1 MANEEKELY
10 KFVNDPKY
18 RDKVIAKVHKN
29 EDNAYNKRI
38 KQIEK
43 ERDNLSKSRTNEIA
57 RIANARWEK
66 LAGGKILVNR
76 TEGKIQLNG
85 VTAAFSSI
93 QGAELNMMAGM
104 RVITKET
111 TSTKS
116 KKHASLGGAVAG
128 GLVLGPVGAV
138 AGGVGLGKTKGQ
150 TTGTT
155 ISDQIPTCTHL
166 GVMVNLDGFAS
177 EVVLLASQ
185 VDQSSPA
192 FLKAQSDAQNIIA
205 QLGALAKTPV
215 PAQFLRPEEESS
227 VKVIESQIADKQA
240 ELQQAIADRP
250 TYALPAMYRTPE
262 QRELSDK
269 DYLEYLYNTDAQRML
284 DNANKEAERKERK
297 KSVNAGAVRADDSE
311 RYADGNAKKDT
322 GAVRADDSVRY
333 DEKNAKK
340 DTGVVRK
347 VASVIYDIVFWAF
360 SVFMLLF
367 AIVAFT
373 SSGTVSG
380 VLFLITAAA
389 INPLIGN
396 VIRDKVFD
404 VPKWVPVVILII
416 GFLAGILTFP
426 SSDAAV
432 QTTSQTTFC
441 YESVGLDC
449 PTNGTPRVL

>member
-185 VDQSSPA
+185 VDQSSPV
-192 FLKAQSDAQNIIA
+192 FLRAQSDAQNIIA

-215 PAQFLRPEEESS
+215 PTQFLRPEEESS

-269 DYLEYLYNTDAQRML
+269 DYLEYLYNTDVQRL
-284 DNANKEAERKERK
+284 SDNANREAERKERK
-297 KSVNAGAVRADDSE
+297 KSVNAGAVRADDS
-311 RYADGNAKKDT
+311 
-322 GAVRADDSVRY
+322 VRY
-333 DEKNAKK
+333 DEENAKK

>member
-43 ERDNLSKSRTNEIA
+43 ERDNFSKSRTNEIA

-185 VDQSSPA
+185 VDQSSPV
-192 FLKAQSDAQNIIA
+192 FLRAQSDAQNIIA

-215 PAQFLRPEEESS
+215 PTQFLRPEEESS
-227 VKVIESQIADKQA
+227 VKVIESQIADKQT
-240 ELQQAIADRP
+240 ELQQAIADKP

-269 DYLEYLYNTDAQRML
+269 DYLEYLYNTDAQRL
-284 DNANKEAERKERK
+284 SDNANREAERKERK
-297 KSVNAGAVRADDSE
+297 KNVNAGAVRADDSE
-311 RYADGNAKKDT
+311 RYG
-322 GAVRADDSVRY
+322 
-333 DEKNAKK
+333 EENAKK

-396 VIRDKVFD
+396 VIHDKVYD

-426 SSDAAV
+426 SSDAAA

>member
-1 MANEEKELY
+1 MPNEEKELY

-18 RDKVIAKVHKN
+18 REKVIAKVHKN
-29 EDNAYNKRI
+29 EDNVYNKRI
-38 KQIEK
+38 KKIEK

-85 VTAAFSSI
+85 VTAVFSSI

-104 RVITKET
+104 RVITTET

-155 ISDQIPTCTHL
+155 VSDQIPTCTHL

-205 QLGALAKTPV
+205 QLGVLAKTPV
-215 PAQFLRPEEESS
+215 PTQFLRPEEETS
-227 VKVIESQIADKQA
+227 VKVIEGQIADKQT
-240 ELQQAIADRP
+240 ELQQAIADKP
-250 TYALPAMYRTPE
+250 TYALPAMYRTLD

-284 DNANKEAERKERK
+284 DNANREAAHKEK
-297 KSVNAGAVRADDSE
+297 KNREAGAVREDAS
-311 RYADGNAKKDT
+311 AA
-322 GAVRADDSVRY
+322 Y
-333 DEKNAKK
+333 DEGTAKTG
-340 DTGVVRK
+340 TGVVRK

-373 SSGTVSG
+373 SSGAVSG

-389 INPLIGN
+389 INPLIEN
-396 VIRDKVFD
+396 VIRNKLFN
-404 VPKWVPVVILII
+404 VPKWVPVVILIV
-416 GFLAGILTFP
+416 GFLAGILTYP
-426 SSDAAV
+426 SSDAAA

-441 YESVGLDC
+441 YESVG
-449 PTNGTPRVL
+449 

>member
-1 MANEEKELY
+1 MPNEEKELY

-85 VTAAFSSI
+85 VTAVFSSI

-104 RVITKET
+104 RVITTET

-155 ISDQIPTCTHL
+155 VSDQIPTCTHL

-177 EVVLLASQ
+177 EVVLLATQ
-185 VDQSSPA
+185 VDQSSPV
-192 FLKAQSDAQNIIA
+192 FLRAQSDAQNIIA
-205 QLGALAKTPV
+205 QLGVLAKTPV

-227 VKVIESQIADKQA
+227 VKVIESQIADKQT
-240 ELQQAIADRP
+240 ELQQAIADKP

-269 DYLEYLYNTDAQRML
+269 DYLEYLYNTDVQRL
-284 DNANKEAERKERK
+284 SDNANREAERKERK
-297 KSVNAGAVRADDSE
+297 KSVNAGAVRADDS
-311 RYADGNAKKDT
+311 
-322 GAVRADDSVRY
+322 VRY
-333 DEKNAKK
+333 DEENAKK

>member
-1 MANEEKELY
+1 MPNEEKELY

-85 VTAAFSSI
+85 VTAVFSSI

-104 RVITKET
+104 RVITTET

-155 ISDQIPTCTHL
+155 VSDQIPTCTHL

-177 EVVLLASQ
+177 EVVLLATQ
-185 VDQSSPA
+185 VDQSSPV
-192 FLKAQSDAQNIIA
+192 FLRAQSDAQNIIA
-205 QLGALAKTPV
+205 QLGVLAKTPV

-227 VKVIESQIADKQA
+227 VKVIESQIADKQT
-240 ELQQAIADRP
+240 ELQQAIADKP

-269 DYLEYLYNTDAQRML
+269 DYLEYLYNTDVQRL
-284 DNANKEAERKERK
+284 SDNANREAERKERK
-297 KSVNAGAVRADDSE
+297 KSVNAGAVRADDS
-311 RYADGNAKKDT
+311 
-322 GAVRADDSVRY
+322 VRS

>member
-85 VTAAFSSI
+85 VTAVFSSI

-104 RVITKET
+104 RVITTET

-177 EVVLLASQ
+177 EVVLLATQ
-185 VDQSSPA
+185 VDQSSPV
-192 FLKAQSDAQNIIA
+192 FLRAQSDAQNIIA

-240 ELQQAIADRP
+240 ELQQAIADKP

-269 DYLEYLYNTDAQRML
+269 DYLEYLYNTDVQRL
-284 DNANKEAERKERK
+284 SDNANREAERKERK
-297 KSVNAGAVRADDSE
+297 KSVNA
-311 RYADGNAKKDT
+311 

-396 VIRDKVFD
+396 VIRDKVYD

>member
-185 VDQSSPA
+185 VDQSSPV
-192 FLKAQSDAQNIIA
+192 FLRAQSDAQNIIA

-215 PAQFLRPEEESS
+215 PAQFLRPEEENS

-269 DYLEYLYNTDAQRML
+269 DYLEYLYNTDVQRL
-284 DNANKEAERKERK
+284 SDNANREAERKERK
-297 KSVNAGAVRADDSE
+297 KSVNAGAVRADDSV
-311 RYADGNAKKDT
+311 RYDEENAKKDT
-322 GAVRADDSVRY
+322 GA
-333 DEKNAKK
+333 
-340 DTGVVRK
+340 VRK

-426 SSDAAV
+426 SSDAAA

-441 YESVGLDC
+441 YESVELDC
-449 PTNGTPRVL
+449 PTNGTPHVL

>member
-85 VTAAFSSI
+85 VTAVFSSI

-104 RVITKET
+104 RVITTET

-205 QLGALAKTPV
+205 QLGVLAKTPV

-227 VKVIESQIADKQA
+227 VKVIESQIADKQT
-240 ELQQAIADRP
+240 ELQQAIADKP

-269 DYLEYLYNTDAQRML
+269 DYLEYLYNTDVQRL
-284 DNANKEAERKERK
+284 SDNANRVAERKERK
-297 KSVNAGAVRADDSE
+297 KSVNAGAVRADDS
-311 RYADGNAKKDT
+311 
-322 GAVRADDSVRY
+322 VRY
-333 DEKNAKK
+333 DEENAKK

-396 VIRDKVFD
+396 VIRDKVYD